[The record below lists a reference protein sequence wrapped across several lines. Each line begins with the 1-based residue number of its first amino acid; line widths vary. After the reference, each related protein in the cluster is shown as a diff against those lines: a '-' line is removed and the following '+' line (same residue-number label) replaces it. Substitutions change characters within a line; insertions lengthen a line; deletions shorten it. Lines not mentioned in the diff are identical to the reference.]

1 MRVNEEYSELKVK
14 TARFDFVTDNLSL
27 NKSFILAISSST
39 CKMDFASNGPYFMF
53 VENVI

>member
-1 MRVNEEYSELKVK
+1 MRVNEKYFELKVK

-27 NKSFILAISSST
+27 NKSFILAISFST